1 MKIQKLIIVSFA
13 ILTTAVAN
21 GQSKVTINYDWQNKK
36 YTVSTDG
43 TDGPGL
49 IRTKEARHK
58 ANVGDDVSIRITNIN
73 TNTYGAK
80 FKIELKPAE
89 GRALTDA
96 ITTLLSSGF
105 RSGDFNNVG
114 PSTTEPWNTY
124 RTAWSA
130 SKKTEFA
137 WEGVEKNL
145 KDFKE
150 SYARNAVTTLKSSVV
165 AAVVGSK
172 AGIVELTP
180 ESIRELRT
188 NRLALLADARAKLE
202 TWYLSNVANNQI
214 PEDIKERNV
223 EEIKLLD
230 KHAAALKL
238 LIAGLNYAM
247 DDENFVI
254 ESDAATLTDN
264 DDILISTEITPKK
277 ENDAA
282 EKPENFSD
290 FFFAKRKLK
299 DYSVGIAYD
308 ELVDGNY
315 ILRGSTITAGATDAH
330 RLGLFA
336 LHHIPIGD
344 ENGKSVPAISLGAG
358 IKTDEELR
366 TYIGLSWYFGKDQ
379 RAVFTIGYA
388 FGKAL
393 RLDGYE
399 VGNNLPEG
407 ETTIP
412 TKRVTEKK
420 LFIGFSIRQ

>member
-1 MKIQKLIIVSFA
+1 MERTDLDSFVPKRLG
-13 ILTTAVAN
+13 IK
-21 GQSKVTINYDWQNKK
+21 Q
-36 YTVSTDG
+36 
-43 TDGPGL
+43 
-49 IRTKEARHK
+49 
-58 ANVGDDVSIRITNIN
+58 NVGDDVSVRITNIN
-73 TNTYGAK
+73 TSTYGAK
-80 FKIELKPAE
+80 FKIELRPAE

-96 ITTLLSSGF
+96 ITALLSSGF
-105 RSGDFNNVG
+105 KPSGNSGRVEEDN
-114 PSTTEPWNTY
+114 SELWDKY
-124 RTAWSA
+124 DEAWSI
-130 SKKTEFA
+130 SIDTEHA
-137 WEGVEKNL
+137 W
-145 KDFKE
+145 KE
-150 SYARNAVTTLKSSVV
+150 VDVILEAFNKSYAKNAVTNLKSLVVKSVR
-165 AAVVGSK
+165 SSTK
-172 AGIVELTP
+172 ENIELTP
-180 ESIRELRT
+180 ESIKAFRAKRI
-188 NRLALLADARAKLE
+188 ALIVDARTKLE
-202 TWYLSNVANNQI
+202 AWYIAAIGAEEADLDRI
-214 PEDIKERNV
+214 RKRNV
-223 EEIKLLD
+223 KETDNLD

-238 LIAGLNYAM
+238 LIAALNFAM

-264 DDILISTEITPKK
+264 DDILISTEIAPKK
-277 ENDAA
+277 ENEAA

-315 ILRGSTITAGATDAH
+315 ILRGSTIAAGATDAH

-336 LHHIPIGD
+336 LHHIPLGD
-344 ENGKSVPAISLGAG
+344 EGGTFVPAISLGAG

-379 RAVFTIGYA
+379 RAVFTVGFA

-399 VGNNLPEG
+399 VGNNLPTG